1 MKDELEQ
8 VGIFPNEKGEL
19 HNSIGT
25 RIYSIEAKG
34 KTQAALG
41 GGMGAKT
48 GLYAVPVK
56 VNRRI
61 NGR

>member
-1 MKDELEQ
+1 MKDEEVLKQ
-8 VGIFPNEKGEL
+8 VGIFPNNRGEL

-48 GLYAVPVK
+48 GLYAIPV
-56 VNRRI
+56 RI
-61 NGR
+61 EDD